1 LIKIIIEREKKDIKR
16 VVVSGHGGGKR
27 GEDIICAGV
36 SAVAQTALSGLLHY
50 GKDYVRWKSQDGF
63 LEISIAGFD
72 EPQRRTIFSAI
83 LTTMLL
89 GLKGIERE
97 HPKKVR
103 VSVED
108 G

>member
-16 VVVSGHGGGKR
+16 VVVSGHGGEKR

-50 GKDYVRWKSQDGF
+50 GKDHVRWKSRDGF

-83 LTTMLL
+83 LTTMML